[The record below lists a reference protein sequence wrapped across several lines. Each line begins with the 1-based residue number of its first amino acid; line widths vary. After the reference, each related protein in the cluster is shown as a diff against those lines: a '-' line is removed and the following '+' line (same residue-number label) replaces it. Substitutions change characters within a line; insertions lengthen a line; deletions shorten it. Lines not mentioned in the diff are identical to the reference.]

1 MNKVSGTDIKGRL
14 AEIQELAR
22 NGEPTAILHFGKTGS
37 MLMPPEWEEWYSEEM
52 QALITSAKAKFGVM
66 GDIELIKCLL
76 TREPALIVEL
86 KKALGLQ

>member
-1 MNKVSGTDIKGRL
+1 
-14 AEIQELAR
+14 
-22 NGEPTAILHFGKTGS
+22 
-37 MLMPPEWEEWYSEEM
+37 MPPEWEEWYSEEM

-76 TREPALIVEL
+76 TRESALIVEL